1 MNILVNEKNNI
12 LQTSSAL
19 SPGINLKL
27 EALFS
32 YIYCKVIKIINLDGN
47 EYSPYFLKKGFSEE
61 NLKVLLSAFIDY
73 VKENHKEIYDK
84 LKKENEA
91 YDFIEVLSILSKCL
105 KENPTHFFGI
115 LALFVK
121 KELEENF
128 RSCVLDNFYK
138 NWIETNNF
146 DLKFFQ
152 KFYQMK

>member
-12 LQTSSAL
+12 LQTFGGVSARL
-19 SPGINLKL
+19 NLTTNS
-27 EALFS
+27 LFS
-32 YIYCKVIKIINLDGN
+32 YIYCKVIKTINLDGN

-105 KENPTHFFGI
+105 KENPTHFF
-115 LALFVK
+115 
-121 KELEENF
+121 
-128 RSCVLDNFYK
+128 
-138 NWIETNNF
+138 
-146 DLKFFQ
+146 
-152 KFYQMK
+152 

>member
-12 LQTSSAL
+12 LQTFGGVSARL
-19 SPGINLKL
+19 NLTTNS
-27 EALFS
+27 LFY
-32 YIYCKVIKIINLDGN
+32 YIYCKVIKTINLDGN

-105 KENPTHFFGI
+105 KKIQPIF
-115 LALFVK
+115 
-121 KELEENF
+121 LEF
-128 RSCVLDNFYK
+128 
-138 NWIETNNF
+138 
-146 DLKFFQ
+146 
-152 KFYQMK
+152 